1 MAVHC
6 QKGSGSPGW
15 FLIFKLWA
23 RCTALVDCYLFFK
36 LQPFEKK
43 TKKVAAA
50 KDDFEF
56 LNFELGTQ
64 PWLIVIISL
73 ILFKLQIARK
83 EKKLCI
89 TALQK
94 GSGSPGWFWI
104 FKLWAG
110 CAPPLLFLYFFSKLH
125 ITIRK
130 HCCIAKRWH
139 SPGWFWLFYSEPQ
152 LIVIIF
158 PPLEN
163 QMTCGDAKNASS
175 TDGIFILGLGVK
187 NNNLHHKITGWKKN

>member
-110 CAPPLLFLYFFSKLH
+110 CAPPLLFLYFFPSC
-125 ITIRK
+125 TSPSEN
-130 HCCIAKRWH
+130 IAALQKGGTAQDDFDCFTL
-139 SPGWFWLFYSEPQ
+139 SPSWLLSFFHPWKIKWPVVMPKTQ
-152 LIVIIF
+152 AA
-158 PPLEN
+158 
-163 QMTCGDAKNASS
+163 QMASS
-175 TDGIFILGLGVK
+175 SLVLG
-187 NNNLHHKITGWKKN
+187 